1 MQLLYPPKLTGS
13 DPLPIWTGA
22 LTMENAQLLIGSPT
36 RLLKG
41 ESATWVMIERGDRG
55 KDDHAASEVALSE
68 IKAIKWKFI

>member
-1 MQLLYPPKLTGS
+1 
-13 DPLPIWTGA
+13 
-22 LTMENAQLLIGSPT
+22 MENAQLLIGSPTRHEIVT

-68 IKAIKWKFI
+68 IKAMKCKFI